1 MGIERPCGVFDR
13 NYSQDMAIC
22 RTRFQWAALIGFL
35 LLLFGVFPLFA
46 SEYLL
51 GVVNF
56 IAITVI
62 AVLGLQF
69 LTGYCGQISI
79 GHAAFMAVGAYTS
92 AILTGHLGWSFWVA
106 LPCAAISAGIAGLI
120 FAVPALRIKGFY
132 IAVTTLAAHFVI
144 MWAIVHGGDLT
155 GGVMGLSAP
164 APKLGGLVFNSEK
177 KFFFLI
183 VLFAAVMTFFAK
195 SIARGKI
202 GRAFIAI
209 RDNDIAAEFM
219 GINVFAY
226 KVLAFA
232 IACLYAGVAGSLY
245 AHYLGHVNEEL
256 FPLIESI
263 WMLGM
268 VIVGG
273 PGSIT
278 GAIFGAAFIRLLS
291 YGVYYLGPLVGA
303 AIPTI
308 EMSIANAST
317 KLVFGLVIILF
328 LVIEPRGLYHRWEII
343 LAKIR
348 LWPFPH

>member
-35 LLLFGVFPLFA
+35 VLLFGFFPLFA
-46 SEYLL
+46 TEYWFSI
-51 GVVNF
+51 VNL

-92 AILTGHLGWSFWVA
+92 AILATHLGWSFWVA
-106 LPCAAISAGIAGLI
+106 LPCAGISAGIIGLV
-120 FAVPALRIKGFY
+120 FGLPALRIKGFY

-164 APKLGGLVFNSEK
+164 APKLGGIVFDSERE
-177 KFFFLI
+177 FFFLI
-183 VLFAAVMTFFAK
+183 VSFAVLMTFFAK
-195 SIARGKI
+195 NIVRGKI
-202 GRAFIAI
+202 GRAFIAA
-209 RDNDIAAEFM
+209 RDNDIAAEFI
-219 GINVFAY
+219 GVNIFRY
-226 KVLAFA
+226 KVLAFTLG
-232 IACLYAGVAGSLY
+232 CLYAGIAGSLY
-245 AHYLGHVNEEL
+245 AHYIGYVNEEL

-268 VIVGG
+268 IVIGG
-273 PGSIT
+273 LGSIT
-278 GAIFGAAFIRLLS
+278 GAIFGAVFIRLLS
-291 YGVYYLGPLVGA
+291 YGVYYLTPIVGA
-303 AIPTI
+303 AIPAI

-328 LVIEPRGLYHRWEII
+328 LVFEPRGLYHRWEII
-343 LAKIR
+343 LTKAR
-348 LWPFPH
+348 LWPFPY